1 MSLCGCWAVWRR
13 GVFRACEGLL
23 WWVGMYRMGGKG
35 LIRREN
41 VLSGALVLLSPS
53 AGAGCGAACWF
64 VVTEGYSA
72 SHDGGKSS
80 SCR

>member
-1 MSLCGCWAVWRR
+1 MG
-13 GVFRACEGLL
+13 
-23 WWVGMYRMGGKG
+23 GMGRMGRKG